1 MGQRVFSISF
11 SSMFFVYKLIPVL
24 HTRTCVHRL
33 CLTMFMGCT
42 LMTKRLGSNHGYA
55 VDGSDEHARD
65 VRGSL
70 RRPHYVCMDLPDV
83 ELETRSSVSFEVKVT
98 TQTNTQSRSKQ

>member
-11 SSMFFVYKLIPVL
+11 SSVFCVQTHSCVA
-24 HTRTCVHRL
+24 HGTCVHRL

-98 TQTNTQSRSKQ
+98 TQTNTLSRSKQ